1 MMTLVFEDRAAA
13 LAALQPHKSLGDN
26 DALWGNTA
34 PALHACCQGHPWWL
48 IINGAGEAVTTLQKL
63 VTMKIERASGSE
75 GKCRG
80 GTNWGLPMLVQD
92 RVVMMWQTYSNHT
105 PERASVQLIE
115 VASTISVSALNANE
129 IALITGCVHLPRGG
143 VDPGATFPHAIVATT
158 LMSDERSSGG
168 SEGWR
173 KSGAGA
179 ESWGEATAAV
189 SYAGL
194 GRAVDTPGA
203 CGWQTLVAV
212 MKTEAASGKVLAGAV
227 EGRNVLGCA
236 SLGSD
241 MDRLERRGYRVDDRG
256 VSDGITDRRATA
268 AAMPL
273 VSGADHDDTP
283 VGGGLGYSDARRQ
296 GAWLVGKTS
305 PDDLDVVRQ
314 ERGRY
319 DAGCNSGGRPIP
331 RSPTMSAAS
340 QSLSGDGSGGAPV
353 GGVLSPDDARMPHF
367 HETHLFAAASRPE
380 ALHVGGSVSKTRSG
394 SPSSGAEPER
404 EWDRRAGTQK
414 VLVPGA
420 PVGGVLSP
428 DGARLPHSHETHPFA
443 AASRPEAL
451 HVGGSVSQTRSGSPS
466 SGAEPEWGWDRR
478 AGMQEVLVPGSTA
491 AQAISMHDGA
501 LVSHS
506 HVGGSALQTHGIVA
520 AMRLRGGGWSD
531 EQARRRH
538 EAEYQRAKWEP
549 AQAAEWRQWVASS
562 ERNWVASRGAAMVEH
577 GLCARA
583 PCPSFPAG

>member
-13 LAALQPHKSLGDN
+13 LAALQPHKLLGDN

-80 GTNWGLPMLVQD
+80 GTNWGLPMLVKD

-241 MDRLERRGYRVDDRG
+241 IDRLGRRGYRVDGRVVSDATSRIDSLLRPPCRWSLGLLTTIHQLAGGLVTRTRADRG
-256 VSDGITDRRATA
+256 HGWLRQLRPTISTSCVRNVADMMRAA
-268 AAMPL
+268 ILEA
-273 VSGADHDDTP
+273 G
-283 VGGGLGYSDARRQ
+283 RF
-296 GAWLVGKTS
+296 
-305 PDDLDVVRQ
+305 
-314 ERGRY
+314 RGRRRCQRPRSQCQGMAQEVHQS
-319 DAGCNSGGRPIP
+319 AGCCRPMMPACHTSTKPTYLRRHRGRRPCMLGGPFHR
-331 RSPTMSAAS
+331 RDRDRH
-340 QSLSGDGSGGAPV
+340 LRAP
-353 GGVLSPDDARMPHF
+353 S
-367 HETHLFAAASRPE
+367 
-380 ALHVGGSVSKTRSG
+380 RSG
-394 SPSSGAEPER
+394 SGIAVLGRRRCWCQVHQSVGCCRPMVPACHTPTKPTHLRRHRGRRPCMLGGLFHR
-404 EWDRRAGTQK
+404 RDR
-414 VLVPGA
+414 
-420 PVGGVLSP
+420 
-428 DGARLPHSHETHPFA
+428 DRL
-443 AASRPEAL
+443 
-451 HVGGSVSQTRSGSPS
+451 
-466 SGAEPEWGWDRR
+466 
-478 AGMQEVLVPGSTA
+478 
-491 AQAISMHDGA
+491 
-501 LVSHS
+501 
-506 HVGGSALQTHGIVA
+506 
-520 AMRLRGGGWSD
+520 LRGPSQNGGGIAVL
-531 EQARRRH
+531 ECRRCWC
-538 EAEYQRAKWEP
+538 QG
-549 AQAAEWRQWVASS
+549 AQQHRRSACT
-562 ERNWVASRGAAMVEH
+562 MVPSYH
-577 GLCARA
+577 TPMLGGLPYRRMGSWQ
-583 PCPSFPAG
+583 P